1 MEEVRALSEQWM
13 DILLAPE
20 RDRLTVAEVCRRH
33 GISRKTYY
41 VYLARYRAEGPAG
54 LAPRSRR
61 PKNSPR
67 RTARTIESLVVQ
79 IRAAQPR
86 WGAQRIHNELL
97 RREVPGVPA
106 VSTVHAILRRHGLLG
121 AGANAAANAAASVGV
136 GAGAGAVP
144 NGRPGG

>member
-1 MEEVRALSEQWM
+1 VEEVMTLSEQWI

-61 PKNSPR
+61 PRNSPA
-67 RTARTIESLVVQ
+67 RTAGDIEELVVQ
-79 IRAAQPR
+79 IRDAQPR
-86 WGAQRIHNELL
+86 WGARRIHNELV
-97 RREVPGVPA
+97 RRGVAGVPA
-106 VSTVHAILRRHGLLG
+106 VSTVHAILRRSGMLPQRVTG
-121 AGANAAANAAASVGV
+121 
-136 GAGAGAVP
+136 
-144 NGRPGG
+144 